1 MKKIILIIIIAF
13 CTSSIYSQ
21 NASTYF
27 PSSPGYKWF
36 FKNTPL
42 DSLNNPQTN
51 LATFQVDS
59 FAQNTTYNGLP
70 ASQVLSKSGLLSINQ
85 NTPYTDTNYVNFQ
98 STNAY
103 PYLNVLGLIGSLPGL
118 DSVAFVE
125 FLKSFNG
132 YYNTYRFSQTANT
145 NYTIFSRDTT
155 LNLDTISLP
164 LRISSTGRR
173 LNDETI
179 STVNGNYLCKKF
191 IITFKIELAIL
202 PPILYLPIVT
212 LPDTVYIAS
221 GNWIAKESSP
231 SINVDLSG
239 LGFPI
244 NFTIPGSLKELTSGA
259 VGISNLN
266 TSIATKFELSQN
278 YPNPFNPTTNLE
290 FGISELGFVSL
301 KIYNAL
307 GKEVATIVNEVLAPG
322 KYNYQFSTADYQLAS
337 GIYFYKLEAGGFVET
352 KSMILLK

>member
-13 CTSSIYSQ
+13 CATAVYSQ

-36 FKNTPL
+36 YKNTPL
-42 DSLNNPQTN
+42 DSLNNPQNN

-85 NTPYTDTNYVNFQ
+85 NTPYTDTNYLNFQ

-132 YYNTYRFSQTANT
+132 WYNTYRFSQTVNT

-155 LNLDTISLP
+155 LNIDTLSLP

-173 LNDETI
+173 LTDQTI

-191 IITFKIELAIL
+191 LLTFKIELAIL
-202 PPILYLPIVT
+202 PPILYIPIVT
-212 LPDTVYIAS
+212 LPDTTYITS
-221 GNWIAKESSP
+221 DIWVVKESSP
-231 SINVDLSG
+231 SVNVDLSG

-244 NFTIPGSLKELTSGA
+244 DFTIPGSLKELTSSS
-259 VGISNLN
+259 VGISTLN
-266 TSIATKFELSQN
+266 NSIADKFELSQN

-301 KIYNAL
+301 KVYNAS
-307 GKEVATIVNEVLAPG
+307 GKEVQTLVNEKMPAG
-322 KYNYQFSTADYQLAS
+322 KYSVTFDGSNLSS
-337 GIYFYKLEAGGFVET
+337 GIYFYKLESGGFVET

>member
-1 MKKIILIIIIAF
+1 MKKIILFIILAF
-13 CTSSIYSQ
+13 CTSAVFPQ

-36 FKNTPL
+36 YKNTPL

-70 ASQVLSKSGLLSINQ
+70 ASQILSKSGLLSINQ
-85 NTPYTDTNYVNFQ
+85 NTPYTDTNYLNFQ
-98 STNAY
+98 STNGY

-125 FLKSFNG
+125 FLRSFNG
-132 YYNTYRFSQTANT
+132 WYNTYRFAQTVNT

-155 LNLDTISLP
+155 LNIDTLSLP

-173 LNDETI
+173 LTDQTI
-179 STVNGNYLCKKF
+179 STVNGSYLCKKF
-191 IITFKIELAIL
+191 LLTFKIELAIL
-202 PPILYLPIVT
+202 PPILYIPIVT
-212 LPDTVYIAS
+212 LPDTAYIAS
-221 GNWIAKESSP
+221 DIWIVKESSP
-231 SINVDLSG
+231 SVNVDLSG

-244 NFTIPGSLKELTSGA
+244 DFTIPGSLKELTSGS
-259 VGISNLN
+259 VGISTLN
-266 TSIATKFELSQN
+266 NSIADKFELSQN

-290 FGISELGFVSL
+290 FGISELGFISL
-301 KIYNAL
+301 KVYNAA
-307 GKEVATIVNEVLAPG
+307 GKEVQTLVNEKLPAG
-322 KYNYQFSTADYQLAS
+322 KYSVTFDGSNLSS
-337 GIYFYKLEAGGFVET
+337 GIYYYKFESGGFVET